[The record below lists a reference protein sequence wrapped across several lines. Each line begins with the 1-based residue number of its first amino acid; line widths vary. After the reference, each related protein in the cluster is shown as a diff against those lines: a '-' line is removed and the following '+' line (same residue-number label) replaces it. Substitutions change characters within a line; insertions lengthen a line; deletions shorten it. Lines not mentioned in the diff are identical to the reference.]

1 MRAEWWEKIQ
11 IDAEPDRPTR
21 EESNST
27 KHPATS
33 AIVFGGLIAGAFD
46 LTYAI
51 SFYAAQGVKPIRI
64 PQSIASGLLGL
75 GSYKGG
81 WVSASLGI
89 ALHFFIA
96 FSAAAI
102 YYFASRKIAILVRW
116 APICGA
122 LYGAAIY
129 FFMRWVVVPS
139 SAAPHFKSTALSD
152 WTDFGVHVFLIGLPI
167 ALLARHYG
175 SQTFGRTGRLA
186 TSNHS

>member
-1 MRAEWWEKIQ
+1 MRTEWWEKIQ
-11 IDAEPDRPTR
+11 VDAERDAPSR
-21 EESNST
+21 EDSSSP
-27 KHPATS
+27 KHPAFF
-33 AIVFGGLIAGAFD
+33 AIVLGGLIAGACD

-64 PQSIASGLLGL
+64 PQSIASGLLGMN
-75 GSYKGG
+75 SYKGG
-81 WVSASLGI
+81 WATGSLGI
-89 ALHFFIA
+89 ALHFFTA

-102 YYFASRKIAILVRW
+102 YYFASRKITVLVRW

-129 FFMRWVVVPS
+129 FFMRWVVVPL

-167 ALLARHYG
+167 ALLARYYG
-175 SQTFGRTGRLA
+175 SQALRQTSRMA
-186 TSNHS
+186 TRDHS

>member
-1 MRAEWWEKIQ
+1 MRTEWWEKIQ
-11 IDAEPDRPTR
+11 IDAEPDRPAR
-21 EESNST
+21 KASSPT
-27 KHPATS
+27 KHPGIC
-33 AIVFGGLIAGAFD
+33 AIVFGGLIAGACD

-51 SFYAAQGVKPIRI
+51 SFYTAQGVKPIRI
-64 PQSIASGLLGL
+64 PQSIASGLLGI
-75 GSYKGG
+75 GSYKAG

-102 YYFASRKIAILVRW
+102 YYFSSRKLTMLVRW

-122 LYGAAIY
+122 VYGAAIY
-129 FFMRWVVVPS
+129 FFMRWVVVPL
-139 SAAPHFKSTALSD
+139 SAAPHFKSTWLSD

-175 SQTFGRTGRLA
+175 SQDPGRTGSFGNR
-186 TSNHS
+186 